1 MLLVITQFI
10 NRSHQRVWM
19 HGRLSFIC
27 TISMYVK
34 AIFDIV
40 LCVGNLLVADL
51 PLKFPF
57 HHNTAIVEEQTMPA
71 RYNMRIYEDIKWKL
85 CTSAK
90 PRTAASNVH
99 LPFSPIVSR
108 CLSMCLS
115 LWEPQEIQFLFRTG
129 KIEIFLGH
137 IWHPFLHLKDFVET
151 KMHRIRKLCWV
162 MDVPILGVLCWVQQV
177 KNGSHIHTWKPS
189 KTLQR

>member
-1 MLLVITQFI
+1 
-10 NRSHQRVWM
+10 M

-71 RYNMRIYEDIKWKL
+71 RYNMRISNESYAHL
-85 CTSAK
+85 RNC
-90 PRTAASNVH
+90 RTAASNVYTFLSH
-99 LPFSPIVSR
+99 LS
-108 CLSMCLS
+108 
-115 LWEPQEIQFLFRTG
+115 
-129 KIEIFLGH
+129 FLGVYMS
-137 IWHPFLHLKDFVET
+137 ISL
-151 KMHRIRKLCWV
+151 RASGN
-162 MDVPILGVLCWVQQV
+162 PI
-177 KNGSHIHTWKPS
+177 S
-189 KTLQR
+189 LQDRED